1 MENSVAEVKQQR
13 DINIVTAE
21 IKDICAQAQRM
32 MLVYAV
38 EIGRRL
44 VEAKEI
50 LPHGEWGEW
59 LKNEVEFSQST
70 ANKHMKIFEAY
81 GSRQISLFGAELNSE
96 TFTNLSYSQALKLL
110 AVPDDERESFVK
122 DNDIENKSVRE
133 IDRLIKERDEAL
145 ERERAAVED
154 AKEMQFEKRQK
165 ETIIDEYKKKLEA
178 AERTAEEKEKCV
190 AGLKSG
196 IDDLQAKLEKAKEA
210 EKKAK
215 AKMKEYKQAAEN
227 PEIPKEQLGKIKAD
241 AEAEAKAAAK
251 AAAENHAKQQIEAEL
266 AAAKEKQAELEAE
279 IEKSR
284 RTAEEAEAQIKELQK
299 QMAMA
304 SPIVTEFK
312 TVFGQVQD
320 NVTQLMDMLDKPEA
334 ADSRDNL
341 KAALTALLHQSLE
354 LLESEGAEE

>member
-1 MENSVAEVKQQR
+1 MEAMENSVTEVKQQR

-32 MLVYAV
+32 LLIYAV

-110 AVPDDERESFVK
+110 AVPEEEREDFVK

-133 IDRLIKERDEAL
+133 IDKLIKERDEAL
-145 ERERAAVED
+145 KKARAAEEGLKTAVED
-154 AKEMQFEKRQK
+154 AVGEK
-165 ETIIDEYKKKLEA
+165 ETLIEEYKRKLDTATSIA
-178 AERTAEEKEKCV
+178 AEKGRCAE
-190 AGLKSG
+190 GLKRS
-196 IDDLQAKLEKAKEA
+196 IDDLQAKLDKAKEA
-210 EKKAK
+210 KKKAE

-227 PEIPKEQLGKIKAD
+227 PEIPQEQLDKIKAE
-241 AEAEAKAAAK
+241 AEAEAKT
-251 AAAENHAKQQIEAEL
+251 AAENKAKQQIEAEL
-266 AAAKEKQAELEAE
+266 KSAKEKQAELEAE

-284 RTAEEAEAQIKELQK
+284 RAAEDAEAQIKELKK

-304 SPIVTEFK
+304 APIVTEFK
-312 TVFGQVQD
+312 TVFGQVRD

-334 ADSRDNL
+334 AGSRDNL
-341 KAALTALLHQSLE
+341 KAALAALLHQSLE
-354 LLESEGAEE
+354 LLESEEAAE

>member
-1 MENSVAEVKQQR
+1 MQNSVTEVKQQR

-110 AVPDDERESFVK
+110 AVPEEEREDFVK

-133 IDRLIKERDEAL
+133 IDKLIKERDEAL
-145 ERERAAVED
+145 EKARAAEAD
-154 AKEMQFEKRQK
+154 LHLALEEAKEAEALQEKL
-165 ETIIDEYKKKLEA
+165 DNALA
-178 AERTAEEKEKCV
+178 AAKEKEKCV

-196 IDDLQAKLEKAKEA
+196 INDLQAKLDKAKEA

-227 PEIPKEQLGKIKAD
+227 PEIPQEQLDKIKAE
-241 AEAEAKAAAK
+241 AEAEAKT
-251 AAAENHAKQQIEAEL
+251 AAESNAKQQIEAEL
-266 AAAKEKQAELEAE
+266 KSAKEKQAELEAE

-284 RTAEEAEAQIKELQK
+284 RAAEDAEAQIKELKK

-304 SPIVTEFK
+304 APIVTEFK
-312 TVFGQVQD
+312 TVFGQVRD

-334 ADSRDNL
+334 AGSRDNL
-341 KAALTALLHQSLE
+341 KAALAALLHQSLE
-354 LLESEGAEE
+354 LLESEEAEE

>member
-1 MENSVAEVKQQR
+1 MENRIESKLPQR
-13 DINIVTAE
+13 DINTVTAE

-44 VEAKEI
+44 VEAKDI
-50 LPHGEWGEW
+50 LPHGAWGEW

-81 GSRQISLFGAELNSE
+81 GSKQLSLFGAELNSE

-110 AVPDDERESFVK
+110 AVPDDERENFVK

-165 ETIIDEYKKKLEA
+165 ETMIDEYKKKLEK
-178 AERTAEEKEKCV
+178 AEKTAEEKERCV
-190 AGLKSG
+190 AGLKNG
-196 IDDLQAKLEKAKEA
+196 IDDLQAKLDKAKEA

-215 AKMKEYKQAAEN
+215 AKVKEYKQAAEN
-227 PEIPKEQLGKIKAD
+227 PEIPKEQLDKIKAD
-241 AEAEAKAAAK
+241 AEAEAK

-284 RTAEEAEAQIKELQK
+284 RAAEEAEAQIKELQK

-334 ADSRDNL
+334 AGSRDNL
-341 KAALTALLHQSLE
+341 KAALTALLHRSLE